1 MKRNL
6 KNISVKELMEPTVF
20 DIYTRNTVEKLFR
33 CLIEIITENKSN
45 SLVLIGLREAGNF
58 QGLLNRLKYSDS
70 KIYFYSDFLEN
81 IPELNNSEFLIIIS
95 GKFSACLYWEDMIA
109 EIFELCQG
117 FCSLSQPD
125 AVKIA
130 EHLQT
135 VAFNENLSKDLENI
149 KIDRRNNDKF
159 TAVLRKLAS
168 NLESHQRDL
177 ICANAELADLHTKSL
192 HAENLAAIGQSCATI
207 AHELRNPLGL
217 MDLYSKI
224 ISENISKLNREIQ
237 DTEISKSLINA
248 ASCISN
254 ALSNLDNLLTEL
266 IDFSK
271 PVCLKLSNENLKEA
285 LSEVI
290 NFSKLS
296 YADKDVNLF
305 LDYSIDD
312 SFSIKFDKFK
322 LNQVI
327 LNVLKNALEA
337 SKARDMVEVS
347 VTKNSYENLVHIN
360 IKDNGAGIQAQ
371 DRNKIFTPYFTTKNK
386 GSGLGLSY
394 SKKIM
399 EAHGGDLIISSTGSD
414 GTSFTMLLPT

>member
-6 KNISVKELMEPTVF
+6 KNISVKELMEPAVF
-20 DIYTRNTVEKLFR
+20 DMYTRNTVESLFR

-45 SLVLIGLREAGNF
+45 SLILIGLKEAGNLE
-58 QGLLNRLKYSDS
+58 GLLNRLKYSDS

-81 IPELNNSEFLIIIS
+81 VLELNNSEFLIILS
-95 GKFSACLYWEDMIA
+95 DRFSACLYWENMIA
-109 EIFELCQG
+109 EVFELCQG

-149 KIDRRNNDKF
+149 KIDRRNNEKF
-159 TAVLRKLAS
+159 TAVLRKLAL

-177 ICANAELADLHTKSL
+177 ICTNAELAELQAKSL
-192 HAENLAAIGQSCATI
+192 HAQNLAAIGQSCATI

-237 DTEISKSLINA
+237 DTEIAKSLINA
-248 ASCISN
+248 TSCISN

-271 PVCLKLSNENLKEA
+271 PICLKQSNENLKEA
-285 LSEVI
+285 LNEVI
-290 NFSKLS
+290 NLSKLS
-296 YADKDVNLF
+296 YAEKNVGLSFN
-305 LDYSIDD
+305 YSIDD
-312 SFSIKFDKFK
+312 SFLVKFDKLK

-327 LNVLKNALEA
+327 LNVLKNALEV
-337 SKARDMVEVS
+337 SKAGDMVEVS
-347 VTKNSYENLVHIN
+347 ITKNSYENLIHIN
-360 IKDNGAGIQAQ
+360 IKDHGAGIEAQ
-371 DRNKIFTPYFTTKNK
+371 HRDKIFTPYFTTKNK

-414 GTSFTMLLPT
+414 GTSFAMLLPI